1 MERNELFE
9 RCPIPQAVSKL
20 SIPTVIGMLVMV
32 IYNMAD
38 TFFVG
43 MTNNVNQVASV
54 TVTMPIFMLL
64 MSLGTIFGV
73 GGASSISRYIGS
85 KK

>member
-9 RCPIPQAVSKL
+9 TYPIPKAIMKL
-20 SIPTVIGMLVMV
+20 SLPTIIGMLVMV

-43 MTNNVNQVASV
+43 LTNDVNQVASV
-54 TVTMPIFMLL
+54 TVTIPIFMLL

-73 GGASSISRYIGS
+73 GGCVLYTI
-85 KK
+85 